1 MGWVGWGV
9 IVGQHGWLG
18 CIALVVIE
26 AQCFVESARNRYLGL
41 GRSDWVVGWL
51 GWSGLLV
58 GMPCC
63 GWAGHVGKLG
73 LCLGWAGWDGRL
85 KLE

>member
-26 AQCFVESARNRYLGL
+26 AQCFVELARNRYLGL
-41 GRSDWVVGWL
+41 GRSDWVVG
-51 GWSGLLV
+51 
-58 GMPCC
+58 
-63 GWAGHVGKLG
+63 
-73 LCLGWAGWDGRL
+73 
-85 KLE
+85 